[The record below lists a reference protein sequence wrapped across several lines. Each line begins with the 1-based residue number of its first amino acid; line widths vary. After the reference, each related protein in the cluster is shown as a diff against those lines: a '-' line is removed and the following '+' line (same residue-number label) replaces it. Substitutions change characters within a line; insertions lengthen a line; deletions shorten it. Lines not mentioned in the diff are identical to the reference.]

1 MDDGERLEA
10 LEDALERL
18 AFLAKSD
25 AILVEGRKDE
35 AALQAVGID
44 GRFVHV
50 QSSGGPVKAAEAV
63 WRSGSGAVIMTDWDR
78 RGGSLARML
87 RENLESLGVGYDD
100 SIRRDIASCIRPY
113 SKDVESL
120 DTVLS
125 LLRARS
131 AGGNDL

>member
-35 AALQAVGID
+35 AALRAVGID

-87 RENLESLGVGYDD
+87 RENLESLGVGD